1 MTPLKHC
8 KQEIG
13 NEQVSVIICSHF
25 AVWLRTKISPVVC
38 KGEQI
43 KEMYK
48 EIKVIRHVNKLA
60 GKQLWFS
67 EATVNL

>member
-13 NEQVSVIICSHF
+13 NEQISVIICSHF
-25 AVWLRTKISPVVC
+25 AGWLRTSISLFVC

-43 KEMYK
+43 KGMYK
-48 EIKVIRHVNKLA
+48 EIKVIRHINKLT
-60 GKQLWFS
+60 GK
-67 EATVNL
+67 

>member
-8 KQEIG
+8 KQEID

-25 AVWLRTKISPVVC
+25 AAWLRTNISLFVC
-38 KGEQI
+38 KEEQI

-48 EIKVIRHVNKLA
+48 EIKLIRHINKLA
-60 GKQLWFS
+60 GKKL
-67 EATVNL
+67 

>member
-25 AVWLRTKISPVVC
+25 AGWLRTNISLFIC

-48 EIKVIRHVNKLA
+48 EIKVIR
-60 GKQLWFS
+60 Q
-67 EATVNL
+67 

>member
-13 NEQVSVIICSHF
+13 NEQISVIICSHF
-25 AVWLRTKISPVVC
+25 AGWLRTSISLFVC

-43 KEMYK
+43 KGMYK
-48 EIKVIRHVNKLA
+48 EIKVIRHINKLT
-60 GKQLWFS
+60 GKQL
-67 EATVNL
+67 